1 MGRRVNP
8 EREARISR
16 IDKIFYLADEINVL
30 KSRIREHGT
39 GTIITA
45 IGVIEGR
52 IEELKQ
58 ELRDMEKTQVW
69 KALKHE

>member
-1 MGRRVNP
+1 MNP

-16 IDKIFYLADEINVL
+16 IDKIFYLADEIDVL
-30 KSRIREHGT
+30 RGRVKEHGT

-45 IGVIEGR
+45 ISVMQGR

-58 ELRDMEKTQVW
+58 ELRDMEKKRVW
-69 KALKHE
+69 DTLKNE